1 MSTSDPDPAPNR
13 AGNGAVVALVILL
26 VIGAGVSLLSWFYLV
41 MADCRSGSGR
51 SAPCMALGPGF
62 VAGLP
67 GLGLVAGLLVGAI
80 GSGSALGKGRSPFRW
95 VTIAWGIFVVATIT
109 AYLL

>member
-1 MSTSDPDPAPNR
+1 MSAPDPDSPSNR
-13 AGNGAVVALVILL
+13 AGNGAVIALVTLL
-26 VIGAGVSLLSWFYLV
+26 VIGTAVALPSLFYLTMV
-41 MADCRSGSGR
+41 DCRSGSGR

-62 VAGLP
+62 VASLP
-67 GLGLVAGLLVGAI
+67 GVGLVAGLLVGAI
-80 GSGSALGKGRSPFRW
+80 GSGSALGKSRSPFRW